1 MEVFHILHSS
11 LLYQL
16 PSQMSRRQYCLF
28 LLGLRMAPMAA
39 TQAAR
44 EGFATA
50 TLQLTSFLYRES
62 SIQLLTY
69 LLTK

>member
-1 MEVFHILHSS
+1 
-11 LLYQL
+11 
-16 PSQMSRRQYCLF
+16 
-28 LLGLRMAPMAA
+28 MAPMAA